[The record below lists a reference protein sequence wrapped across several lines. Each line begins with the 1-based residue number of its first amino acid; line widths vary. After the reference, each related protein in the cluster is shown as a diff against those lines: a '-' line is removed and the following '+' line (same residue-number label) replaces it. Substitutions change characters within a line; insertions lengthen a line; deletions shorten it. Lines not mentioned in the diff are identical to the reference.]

1 MLVTSLLLGLFV
13 LLAGCYGVLYCLG
26 RLRANRALG
35 RAAAIAYLL
44 QGITTGI
51 LMAAGTG
58 IIALGFWA
66 RRDDKLK
73 WFNLVNVV
81 LGAALV
87 LGGWFLRDAW
97 RVWRQ
102 RDTGEWSAPAW
113 RLYKFSLLYLALL
126 FAAMAV
132 DRHL

>member
-1 MLVTSLLLGLFV
+1 MIPNLLNTALGLTLV
-13 LLAGCYGVLYCLG
+13 YCAILAP
-26 RLRANRALG
+26 NP
-35 RAAAIAYLL
+35 L
-44 QGITTGI
+44 QETAWP

-87 LGGWFLRDAW
+87 LLGVA
-97 RVWRQ
+97 RVLTPVHPLVMFWWVFWV
-102 RDTGEWSAPAW
+102 GIIVAVLAFWSA
-113 RLYKFSLLYLALL
+113 LYTRET
-126 FAAMAV
+126 FATNT
-132 DRHL
+132 